1 MHLDANENSLKLLE
15 KLTNQL
21 NRDFD
26 NLINILSMP
35 INKRRIK
42 HLKEL
47 KEYFKNL
54 EFFK

>member
-42 HLKEL
+42 HLK
-47 KEYFKNL
+47 NI
-54 EFFK
+54 